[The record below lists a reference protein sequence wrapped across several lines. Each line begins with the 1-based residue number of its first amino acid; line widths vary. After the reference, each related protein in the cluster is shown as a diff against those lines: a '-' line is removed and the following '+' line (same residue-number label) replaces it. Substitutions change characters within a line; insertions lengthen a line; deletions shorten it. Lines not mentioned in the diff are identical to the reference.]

1 MISFQHTGE
10 PGSNWCQVRAFTVNQ
25 GDGIKQALRGVW
37 VLIWGPFVHNSP
49 LLDSNYTSPDGRPD
63 PTCLIGIARP
73 LPMLSARPSIPFF
86 SLSGSLT
93 FRDCGGED
101 IILVKGELAANWA
114 WLQTRSSLECRAQ
127 TWLQK
132 SRGCGRGHLDLD
144 VTPPPQL
151 LESKTCGTCAGCAL
165 LRSIQDQ
172 NNDSLYLSYQIWNG

>member
-1 MISFQHTGE
+1 MA
-10 PGSNWCQVRAFTVNQ
+10 SNGLCVGLST
-25 GDGIKQALRGVW
+25 DLK
-37 VLIWGPFVHNSP
+37 PFVHNTP

-73 LPMLSARPSIPFF
+73 LPMLSARPSNPFF
-86 SLSGSLT
+86 SLSGSLP

-114 WLQTRSSLECRAQ
+114 WLQTRSSLECRAH

-132 SRGCGRGHLDLD
+132 SRGCGRGHLDLV

-151 LESKTCGTCAGCAL
+151 LESQTCGTCAGCAL
-165 LRSIQDQ
+165 LRRTQEYKTLGNWKRIEL
-172 NNDSLYLSYQIWNG
+172 NNI